1 MKMKIVIL
9 LAFFSLFAFIS
20 YVQNNNKE
28 INYTI
33 LGDKELFSNNL
44 KSVNFSDMIY
54 QKLDD
59 DNLLG
64 FYSKDFIRK
73 DIRIIDVMNDIND
86 NISIDNITIQNI
98 IKRTDIMILSIGNN
112 EINYKLSKID
122 KDINNDVEIYKY
134 FDEIVNDASK
144 LIDDIQKIN
153 KCKIIFL
160 GYYNDTNNVN
170 NDKYYIYVNDKI
182 ENMIKDK
189 KQEFINLYNLLNKN
203 ELYLTKSTP
212 IYITNEGNLAI
223 YDKIVDKIDD
233 LHLHNIN

>member
-134 FDEIVNDASK
+134 LDEIVNDASK